1 VAGPRG
7 ARARAHRR
15 RGRVIEFRSVRKVF
29 SSADGGESVAVDDLD
44 LRIENGETHCLIG
57 TSGCGKTTTLRLVN
71 RLEEPTRGVVA
82 VGGHDVRSLD
92 VYELRRRIGYVIQS
106 AGLFP
111 HMDVE
116 RNVGVMCELAGQPA
130 GDVRRRAR
138 ELLAR
143 VNLDPDEFA
152 GRYPAQLSGG
162 QQQRVGIAR
171 ALALDP
177 EYLLMDEPFGALDPI
192 TRREL
197 RSELRPLFAELDKT
211 VLLVT
216 HDLDEAFELGSR
228 VTVMDRGVALQTGTR
243 AELVDEPANEF
254 VARFVRGHGAAR

>member
-1 VAGPRG
+1 MIRLEGVT
-7 ARARAHRR
+7 
-15 RGRVIEFRSVRKVF
+15 RSF
-29 SSADGGESVAVDDLD
+29 PLPDGGESIAVDALD
-44 LRIENGETHCLIG
+44 LEVRRGELLCLIG
-57 TSGCGKTTTLRLVN
+57 GSGSGKTTTLRLLN
-71 RLEEPTRGVVA
+71 RLIEPTSGRVLVDGEDVA
-82 VGGHDVRSLD
+82 GADPIA
-92 VYELRRRIGYVIQS
+92 LRRRMGYVVQRG
-106 AGLFP
+106 ALFP
-111 HMDVE
+111 HLTVRE
-116 RNVGVMCELAGQPA
+116 NVGLLCRMEGW
-130 GDVRRRAR
+130 DDERKRAR
-138 ELLAR
+138 VDELLDMVRMPA
-143 VNLDPDEFA
+143 VEFA
-152 GRYPAQLSGG
+152 DRYPRELSGG
-162 QQQRVGIAR
+162 QRQRVGVAR

-177 EYLLMDEPFGALDPI
+177 SIVLFDEPFGALDPI